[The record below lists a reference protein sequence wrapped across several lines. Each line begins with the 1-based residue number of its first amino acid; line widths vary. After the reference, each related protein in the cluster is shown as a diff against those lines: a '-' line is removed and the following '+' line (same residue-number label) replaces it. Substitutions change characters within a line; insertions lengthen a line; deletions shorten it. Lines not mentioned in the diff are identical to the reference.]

1 MNISIVILNWNG
13 KKYLGTF
20 LPKLITS
27 SPEANIYVAD
37 NGSSD
42 GSVRFLQQNYP
53 EIKVIPFTEN
63 HGFAKGY
70 NLALNQIEADYYILL
85 NTDIEVTDNWIQPVI
100 SVMEQDESIA
110 ACQPKILSYDN
121 RRHFEYAGAAGGFID
136 RYGYPFCR
144 GRIFQV
150 IEEDV
155 GQYDD
160 ITEIFWA
167 SGACLFIKSNLF
179 KKAGGFDNDFFAHM
193 EEIDLCWRLKHLG
206 YKIMYCGQSTVFHIG
221 GGTLDKSAPKKT
233 YLNIRNNNILLYKN
247 LPSKQII
254 PTFIARFFL
263 DLTASLKFLIDGGVR
278 HFIAVSRAHIGFYFS
293 LRKNHLKRKKIKHI
307 KVSKI
312 YLGNIAFYHFLFGKK
327 TFKQLKSKMFT

>member
-13 KKYLGTF
+13 KYLGTF

-110 ACQPKILSYDN
+110 ACQPKFYRTTIAAILNMPELPEALLTDTGI
-121 RRHFEYAGAAGGFID
+121 HFAGEGF
-136 RYGYPFCR
+136 
-144 GRIFQV
+144 
-150 IEEDV
+150 
-155 GQYDD
+155 
-160 ITEIFWA
+160 
-167 SGACLFIKSNLF
+167 F
-179 KKAGGFDNDFFAHM
+179 K
-193 EEIDLCWRLKHLG
+193 
-206 YKIMYCGQSTVFHIG
+206 
-221 GGTLDKSAPKKT
+221 
-233 YLNIRNNNILLYKN
+233 
-247 LPSKQII
+247 
-254 PTFIARFFL
+254 
-263 DLTASLKFLIDGGVR
+263 
-278 HFIAVSRAHIGFYFS
+278 
-293 LRKNHLKRKKIKHI
+293 
-307 KVSKI
+307 
-312 YLGNIAFYHFLFGKK
+312 
-327 TFKQLKSKMFT
+327 

>member
-206 YKIMYCGQSTVFHIG
+206 YKIMYCGQ
-221 GGTLDKSAPKKT
+221 
-233 YLNIRNNNILLYKN
+233 NNC
-247 LPSKQII
+247 
-254 PTFIARFFL
+254 
-263 DLTASLKFLIDGGVR
+263 
-278 HFIAVSRAHIGFYFS
+278 
-293 LRKNHLKRKKIKHI
+293 HL
-307 KVSKI
+307 S
-312 YLGNIAFYHFLFGKK
+312 
-327 TFKQLKSKMFT
+327 

>member
-1 MNISIVILNWNG
+1 
-13 KKYLGTF
+13 
-20 LPKLITS
+20 
-27 SPEANIYVAD
+27 
-37 NGSSD
+37 
-42 GSVRFLQQNYP
+42 
-53 EIKVIPFTEN
+53 
-63 HGFAKGY
+63 
-70 NLALNQIEADYYILL
+70 LL

-312 YLGNIAFYHFLFGKK
+312 YLGNIAFDHFLFGKK